1 MFSFVTSCVKWIAL
15 CLWLVVGAV
24 SFLAAQN
31 LNRQLDAAKAEVAT
45 YKAQAEYATD
55 EARRVAEVG
64 RQLAAELQAS
74 GERLI
79 DAQQLRDTAVESA
92 LKWRTKFEAICTQ
105 VQSLSVD
112 VTAFTE

>member
-1 MFSFVTSCVKWIAL
+1 MFSFVTSCVKWLVL
-15 CLWLVVGAV
+15 CFWLCAGTM

-64 RQLAAELQAS
+64 RQMAVELQAS

-79 DAQQLRDTAVESA
+79 EAQKLRDTALEA
-92 LKWRTKFEAICTQ
+92 AAKWRSKFEAICAQ

-112 VTAFTE
+112 VTAFAE